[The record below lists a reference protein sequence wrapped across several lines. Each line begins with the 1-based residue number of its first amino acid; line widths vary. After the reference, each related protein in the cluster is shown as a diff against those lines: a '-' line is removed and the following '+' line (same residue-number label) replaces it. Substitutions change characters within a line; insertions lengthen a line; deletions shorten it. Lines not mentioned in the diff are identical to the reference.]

1 MSLQE
6 DSRQPYPAESL
17 AVRTLHGA
25 TLQEL
30 LRAKNYAILQIL
42 HERNELMQS
51 LRGNDTEFPELD
63 FISPPEDGTITYTVM
78 WSGEES
84 HVLRERVRMPSW
96 VQYPGDRRYS
106 DASTQTEDPDATLAD
121 IDPPAQDDN
130 NEEGLAIQT
139 LHEAALH
146 DLVHARNYAV
156 LHILHER
163 NRLMRERNTLRGD
176 NTEFPEYNYIGP
188 SDANTLPYMALW
200 IGDGC
205 HVLQFRASKPSW
217 AQYPVD
223 RRWFDSGTQTEDP
236 DTTLVDIEP
245 LAQDDNHVAKRK
257 KVID

>member
-1 MSLQE
+1 MCTRMSSLVHYVPAG
-6 DSRQPYPAESL
+6 RQSPTISGR
-17 AVRTLHGA
+17 VSGRRTLHGA

-42 HERNELMQS
+42 HERNELMRERES

-130 NEEGLAIQT
+130 NVT
-139 LHEAALH
+139 
-146 DLVHARNYAV
+146 
-156 LHILHER
+156 
-163 NRLMRERNTLRGD
+163 
-176 NTEFPEYNYIGP
+176 
-188 SDANTLPYMALW
+188 
-200 IGDGC
+200 
-205 HVLQFRASKPSW
+205 K
-217 AQYPVD
+217 
-223 RRWFDSGTQTEDP
+223 
-236 DTTLVDIEP
+236 
-245 LAQDDNHVAKRK
+245 KR